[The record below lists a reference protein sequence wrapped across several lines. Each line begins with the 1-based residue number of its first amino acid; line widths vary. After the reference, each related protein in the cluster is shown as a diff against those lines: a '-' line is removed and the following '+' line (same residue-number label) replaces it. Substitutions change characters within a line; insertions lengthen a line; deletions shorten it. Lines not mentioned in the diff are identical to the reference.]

1 MKRILKTVLLLSV
14 TAGIL
19 IHSQPAAA
27 QNTNPV
33 TIEVDNYEALE
44 ELYRRYDGLQN
55 DVEVRNLQEAIE
67 AANPWFP
74 KGLEFPGAFPVEYPW
89 NGDGSEAEPR
99 MPTPST
105 DGGNPELPENIF
117 DTLIL
122 EQGIPP
128 EDLKRA
134 LEELDRLGA
143 GDPSGLDPQT
153 LLNSLPS
160 TSRQYFE
167 GIPEQQLIPLLSGVR
182 QEMPGLVQQYSQPSP
197 GRAVVGSLD
206 SLANELLQGLGEIAL
221 TRAERQGFM
230 LVKQSLITLLSQF
243 RFNGPVFSHTI
254 EYLKTNTLVAAF
266 NTHQLL
272 KIQLIRDVSRFI
284 SDVITYSIF
293 NYPLLRVPSVKQG
306 VEDVSQAIARYL
318 ELYLLS
324 DISPEK
330 VFSRSDSE
338 VLMEELYAGFAKIQS
353 ILRSGSDD
361 LDDEFTFMLSLIVDQ
376 LYILLNEEDF
386 LSLAVQEVAGEAVE
400 TTAFTDTYRD
410 TKARFQNGLAALGAV
425 RPVLTSKIDQIRDDL
440 RSVLNPG
447 TETVI
452 PEEDILG
459 LLFDISSLIPMIHDI
474 QRDVPW
480 EDSITRLSIRSR
492 RYLANYP
499 QFMRF
504 FEHTLSYVKSGNFS
518 LAVYTLTDF
527 VLTNLDSVAALFPSL
542 EEGVSTIQEN
552 AVAIK
557 KGSALLSTISIYL
570 ETYDPENEK
579 YRDKASGELAEIR
592 QASLDTLINA
602 VTDRTARTGEYILS
616 LGGNVGVFTG
626 LQNVVT
632 KTLETAP
639 WSAGAW
645 LPVGLALQ
653 WMPEVTPGVGFHSLL
668 YFFDLGQYIF
678 VEETALSLNQVT
690 WRNAFTI
697 GGQLGMVIAPWGPS
711 VLISLGPYVQYT
723 PLISDGQGNAFYHFG
738 LGLGLYIPFFDI
750 N

>member
-1 MKRILKTVLLLSV
+1 MKRILKTMLLLSV
-14 TAGIL
+14 IVCL
-19 IHSQPAAA
+19 PIHSQPASA
-27 QNTNPV
+27 QNDTI
-33 TIEVDNYEALE
+33 TIEVDDYESLE
-44 ELYRRYDGLQN
+44 ELYRRYDVLRN
-55 DVEVRNLQEAIE
+55 DPAVRTLQEALD
-67 AANPWFP
+67 AASPWLP
-74 KGLEFPGAFPVEYPW
+74 RNTEFQGNLPVEYPW
-89 NGDGSEAEPR
+89 KVDGGTAELGT
-99 MPTPST
+99 PTPLPDS
-105 DGGNPELPENIF
+105 GNLDLPENIF

-134 LEELDRLGA
+134 LEELDRLGEA
-143 GDPSGLDPQT
+143 DPSGLDPQS

-160 TSRQYFE
+160 TTRQYFE

-182 QEMPGLVQQYSQPSP
+182 QEMPGLVQYYTQPSP
-197 GRAVVGSLD
+197 GRAGVGSLD
-206 SLANELLQGLGEIAL
+206 SLADELLQGLGEIAL

-230 LVKQSLITLLSQF
+230 LVKQTLITLLSQF

-254 EYLKTNTLVAAF
+254 EYLETNTLVAAF

-293 NYPLLRVPSVKQG
+293 NYPLLQVPSVKQG
-306 VEDVSQAIARYL
+306 VEDVSQAIASYL

-324 DISPEK
+324 DITPEK

-338 VLMEELYAGFAKIQS
+338 VFMEELYAGFAKIQS
-353 ILRSGSDD
+353 ILRSGSED

-376 LYILLNEEDF
+376 LYILLNEEDY
-386 LSLAVQEVAGEAVE
+386 LGLAVQEVAGEGGE
-400 TTAFTDTYRD
+400 TTVFVQTYRAAM
-410 TKARFQNGLAALGAV
+410 ARFRNGLTTLGAV
-425 RPVLTSKIDQIRDDL
+425 RPVLKTKLDQIRSDL
-440 RSVLNPG
+440 RSVIIPG

-452 PEEDILG
+452 PEEDILR

-474 QRDVPW
+474 QRDVSL

-499 QFMRF
+499 QFLRF
-504 FEHTLSYVKSGNFS
+504 FEHTLSYVKNGNFS
-518 LAVYTLTDF
+518 LAVYTMTDF
-527 VLTNLDSVAALFPSL
+527 ILNNIDSVTALFTSL
-542 EEGVSTIQEN
+542 EEGISTIPEN

-592 QASLDTLINA
+592 QASLDTLIQA

-626 LQNVVT
+626 LQNVAT
-632 KTLETAP
+632 KTLETAA

-653 WMPEVTPGVGFHSLL
+653 WMPEVTPGVGFHSML

-711 VLISLGPYVQYT
+711 VLISVGPYVQYT

-738 LGLGLYIPFFDI
+738 LGLGLYIPFFDV